1 MNPGTGLKDPR
12 DLTQV
17 PKAFFE
23 SERFQTSPAWQDQEE
38 LAHYRSVVAAFMNYQ
53 FDSIT
58 DFNKMIMDFSRL
70 TPSQLKLL
78 KYPVF
83 HRLQQFH
90 LAMVANH
97 SFLMR
102 VVADDMGLFEF
113 RQPYVLDSFQISPF
127 NKKQV
132 RNILKQLRR
141 EWSAEGAI
149 ERDPI
154 FQPIMEEIKS
164 LFPKPLGVSV
174 LVPGC
179 GLGRLPYELAS
190 AGFDAQGNEFSY
202 FMLLVS
208 DFILNK
214 RENNKQFTI
223 HAALGNF
230 NNLLKLETAFEGI
243 RVPDVKCLEIPE
255 AVQFSIV
262 SGEFVEVYKQ
272 QHACWDVVV
281 TCFFID
287 TARNILEYIEVV
299 HQLLKP
305 GGYWINM
312 GPLMYHYSDVQD
324 EMSIELSL
332 EEVMFAVRAIG
343 FKVVKEK
350 LLPGKYCSEK
360 NRMLEFTY
368 QCSFMVAQK

>member
-1 MNPGTGLKDPR
+1 MRLKDPK
-12 DLTQV
+12 DLTQI
-17 PKAFFE
+17 PKHFFE
-23 SERFQTSPAWQDQEE
+23 SQRYKTSPALQDSEE
-38 LAHYRSVVAAFMNYQ
+38 LAHYRSVVASFLNYQ

-58 DFNKMIMDFSRL
+58 DFNKMMMDFSHL

-83 HRLQQFH
+83 HRLQHFH
-90 LAMVANH
+90 KAMADNH
-97 SFLMR
+97 AFLMR
-102 VVADDMGLFEF
+102 VVAEDMDLFEF
-113 RQPYVLDSFQISPF
+113 RQSNVLDSFQISTF

-141 EWSAEGAI
+141 EWSVEGAA
-149 ERDPI
+149 EREQI
-154 FQPIMEEIKS
+154 FEPIMAEMKS
-164 LFPKPLGVSV
+164 LFPKPSGISV

-179 GLGRLPYELAS
+179 GVGRLPYELAN

-214 RENNKQFTI
+214 REENELFTI
-223 HAALGNF
+223 HAALSNF
-230 NNLLKLETAFEGI
+230 NNLFRLETAFEGI
-243 RVPDVKCLEIPE
+243 KVPDIPTLTIQE
-255 AVQFSIV
+255 GVQLSMV

-272 QHACWDVVV
+272 QSACWDAVV

-287 TARNILEYIEVV
+287 TARNILEYIEVI
-299 HQLLKP
+299 HQILKP

-324 EMSIELSL
+324 AVSIELSL
-332 EEVMFAVRAIG
+332 EEVMFAIRAMG
-343 FKVVKEK
+343 FKVLKEK
-350 LLPGKYCSEK
+350 TLRANYCCEK
-360 NRMLEFTY
+360 ERMLEFAY
-368 QCSFMVAQK
+368 QCAFFVAQK